1 MSTIKT
7 FIRINE
13 LSINM
18 HALTAFGAEIEI
30 ALLDVFCCT
39 IPIALMSL

>member
-7 FIRINE
+7 FIRINKI
-13 LSINM
+13 SMNM
-18 HALTAFGAEIEI
+18 HALIAFSAEIEI